1 MLLFE
6 KPGAQNTA
14 QAIVMAVEQAKAHN
28 VPIVC
33 ASTYGDTALALISA
47 AKAAQLSNPI
57 VVVRTVSGFSHPGVN
72 RMEDAVAQ
80 KIREDAVL
88 ITAAHTLSGAERG
101 LSRKYHGVYPVEIIA
116 DTLRMLGQGVK
127 VCVECAIMALDAGE
141 IPFGT
146 PVVSIGGTSRGA
158 DTVLSVTPGYAS
170 TVLNTKIHAIYCKP
184 ALRQREE

>member
-101 LSRKYHGVYPVEIIA
+101 CSRKYHGV
-116 DTLRMLGQGVK
+116 R
-127 VCVECAIMALDAGE
+127 CV
-141 IPFGT
+141 
-146 PVVSIGGTSRGA
+146 
-158 DTVLSVTPGYAS
+158 
-170 TVLNTKIHAIYCKP
+170 
-184 ALRQREE
+184 

>member
-1 MLLFE
+1 M
-6 KPGAQNTA
+6 
-14 QAIVMAVEQAKAHN
+14 EQ
-28 VPIVC
+28 
-33 ASTYGDTALALISA
+33 
-47 AKAAQLSNPI
+47 
-57 VVVRTVSGFSHPGVN
+57 TV
-72 RMEDAVAQ
+72 
-80 KIREDAVL
+80 L
-88 ITAAHTLSGAERG
+88 
-101 LSRKYHGVYPVEIIA
+101 YPVEIIA

-170 TVLNTKIHAIYCKP
+170 TVLDTKIHAIYCKP

>member
-57 VVVRTVSGFSHPGVN
+57 VVVRTVSGFSHPGGN

-170 TVLNTKIHAIYCKP
+170 TVLDTKIHAIYCKP